1 LNQEAYEMFHSKL
14 SITSMILLVGFS
26 AGAVAADKTPPV
38 MLPRCAAPL
47 ASVMIGKMQCKAAN
61 CNAAT
66 PGAGQAGGIAAL
78 IEMVNSA
85 NGGVTNVTGI
95 ADGIKDVLTTA
106 LTETGCF
113 SVQDRDQMDEIAQ
126 ELGRTGKTVQAEQA
140 EFLISGAVTEIDV
153 SVQNKSFGAG
163 MIPIVGSIGKR
174 KQSASVSLD
183 MKLVSVNSAK
193 VLASRR
199 ATATTETSSTSIG
212 GFGAGFVGGNIGGFG
227 GSFSNLKGS
236 NLEAVTKDAIAQSVI
251 FLVEAVTQAKA
262 APATA
267 QVVSQTVSN

>member
-1 LNQEAYEMFHSKL
+1 MLHSKF
-14 SITSMILLVGFS
+14 SITSMIILASL
-26 AGAVAADKTPPV
+26 AGGAFAADNTPPV
-38 MLPRCAAPL
+38 QLPHCATPL
-47 ASVMIGKMQCKAAN
+47 ANIMVGKMQCKAAN
-61 CNAAT
+61 CNAGN
-66 PGAGQAGGIAAL
+66 PGAGQPAGIAAL
-78 IEMVNSA
+78 MEMVNVA
-85 NGGVTNVTGI
+85 NGGATNVTGI

-113 SVQDRDQMDEIAQ
+113 SVQDRDQMDEIAE
-126 ELGRTGKTVQAEQA
+126 ELARAGKSVQIEQA

-163 MIPIVGSIGKR
+163 LIPIIGSVGHK

-193 VLASRR
+193 VVASKR
-199 ATATTETSSTSIG
+199 ATASTETSSTS
-212 GFGAGFVGGNIGGFG
+212 FGAGGMGFVGGTIGGFG
-227 GSFSNLKGS
+227 GSFSNLKGT

-262 APATA
+262 SPALA
-267 QVVSQTVSN
+267 QVITPTAN